1 MASFKQ
7 TQRERKTF
15 YSFSLSFFVSKNDLF
30 SKSKIQVVNVQY
42 ANKFT
47 DFRQKNKDEGDEGTK
62 VKGLKS
68 LISKLFIINY
78 SLSIVPIVE
87 LLNRRTC
94 LCLSEP
100 ETRNSELFY
109 QFYFIKY
116 FCCFFYRFHIGKHYR
131 ASCIFFTKLTL
142 ARMSSHVFKYLTKT
156 LRLIIT

>member
-1 MASFKQ
+1 MNTK
-7 TQRERKTF
+7 QRERKTINC
-15 YSFSLSFFVSKNDLF
+15 FSLSFFIVSKNDLF

-47 DFRQKNKDEGDEGTK
+47 DFRQKNKDEGDEETK

-100 ETRNSELFY
+100 ETRNSKLFY
-109 QFYFIKY
+109 QFNFIKN
-116 FCCFFYRFHIGKHYR
+116 FCCFFYRLHISKYHR
-131 ASCIFFTKLTL
+131 APCIFFAKLTP
-142 ARMSSHVFKYLTKT
+142 ARMCSHVSEYFTESFG
-156 LRLIIT
+156 LIIA

>member
-1 MASFKQ
+1 MNTK
-7 TQRERKTF
+7 REKNDQLF
-15 YSFSLSFFVSKNDLF
+15 FSLFFFIVSKNDLF

-87 LLNRRTC
+87 LLNRRTF

-100 ETRNSELFY
+100 ETQN
-109 QFYFIKY
+109 YFINSISLKTSAA
-116 FCCFFYRFHIGKHYR
+116 FSIDC
-131 ASCIFFTKLTL
+131 TL
-142 ARMSSHVFKYLTKT
+142 ANTTERRAFFSRS
-156 LRLIIT
+156 